1 MATSRPGYE
10 VPYADL
16 ATALLASSEVV
27 PRARLIAEQAVN
39 LVPDG
44 AAVVYVLDENQSFV
58 PKATAGEV
66 AFQEVSVEGGASTL
80 GEVVERREPVV
91 WAGSDLPREA
101 YSHLNVRRTLASL
114 AVLPLLLDETLIGAI
129 EVLSFEGPISDAA
142 LASLSELSSFS
153 ARGLVSSIAYESER
167 NNQLQSITRITQ
179 MYDLEKVFNATLEM
193 DQLLPVITSKFQD
206 ILNVQAVNL
215 WMVEGDGLLLM
226 SRTGI
231 DAAYELESRQSGAE
245 GIASAVADS
254 GEALVIDAPDDERL
268 QKRNTNVEEG
278 AAFSLMA
285 APILHQGA
293 VVGVVEAINKLDGT
307 PFDEDDLFLLSTV
320 CETAS
325 NALHNASLLQ
335 AERKVEIL
343 EALVQVSHEITS
355 TLNLDRVIQSIVN
368 GAQAVIP
375 YERAALAMEEQG
387 RLRLRAISGLTSE
400 EINLSDANIAALN
413 EILQWASALSEE
425 IYVRQ
430 HDDEV
435 DDPREE
441 TRAKFQKYFSDT
453 GVRGFYAA
461 PLADD
466 QGRIGILCFE
476 SSDPDFLSTAHL
488 EMIKVLAGQATVAL
502 RNASLY
508 KEVPFI
514 GILQPLVQ
522 SKQRF
527 LAMETGRRRA
537 VTVLAAAV
545 AIFLVAIPIPMRVDG
560 DATVA
565 ATRSA
570 SVQPQIE
577 GVVKKVY
584 VREGD
589 PVKPGTVVAELED
602 WDYRAALAAAQAK
615 YSAASSEMN
624 RALAASDGT
633 EAGIQRVQAEYWA
646 SEVTRARER
655 LERTRLRSP
664 IDGVVATPHV
674 ENFTG
679 KYLKPGDTFA
689 EVVDVSHANV
699 DVVIDPKDVALL
711 EPGMHVAVKLEGL
724 PTRTLRGQV
733 TVVSPRGE
741 AVAAGEGRVY
751 FARVDV
757 PNEEGVVRP
766 GMTGRGKVSVGWRLA
781 GYAILRRPAM
791 WIWEKVWSLAGW

>member
-1 MATSRPGYE
+1 MATSKPGY
-10 VPYADL
+10 VIPYADL
-16 ATALLASSEVV
+16 ATSLLATSEVV
-27 PRARLIAEQAVN
+27 PRARLIAEQAIH

-44 AAVVYVLDENQSFV
+44 AAVVYVLDEQSGWI

-66 AFQEVSVEGGASTL
+66 AFQQVEADLATL
-80 GEVVERREPVV
+80 DHVANTREAVVYQ
-91 WAGSDLPREA
+91 GSELAREA
-101 YSHLNVRRTLASL
+101 YAHLNVRRTLVSM
-114 AVLPLLLDETLIGAI
+114 AVIPMVTDDRMIGAM
-129 EVLSFEGPISDAA
+129 EVLSFEEPIGDSTLAA
-142 LASLSELSSFS
+142 LSDLGSFT
-153 ARGLVSSIAYESER
+153 ALGLASSIAYENER
-167 NNQLQSITRITQ
+167 NSQLQSITRITQ

-193 DQLLPVITSKFQD
+193 DQLLPVITAKFQD

-226 SRTGI
+226 SRAGI
-231 DAAYELESRQSGAE
+231 DAAYDLESRQSGAE
-245 GIASAVADS
+245 GIASGVADT
-254 GEALVIDAPDDERL
+254 GESVVIDSQEDERL
-268 QKRNTNVEEG
+268 QKRNAKVEEG
-278 AAFSLMA
+278 AAFSLIA
-285 APILHQGA
+285 APILHRGA
-293 VVGVVEAINKLDGT
+293 VVGVVEAINKMDGT
-307 PFDEDDLFLLSTV
+307 PFDEDDLFLLSTM

-325 NALHNASLLQ
+325 NALNNASLLM

-343 EALVQVSHEITS
+343 EALVQVSNEITS

-375 YERAALAMEEQG
+375 YERAALALEEQG
-387 RLRLRAISGLTSE
+387 RLRLRAISGLSPE
-400 EINLSDANIAALN
+400 EINLNEPNISALN
-413 EILQWASALSEE
+413 EILQWASTLTEE

-430 HDDEV
+430 REDEV

-453 GVRGFYAA
+453 GVRGFYAV

-466 QGRIGILCFE
+466 EGRTGILCFE

-522 SKQRF
+522 GRQKF
-527 LAMETGRRRA
+527 AAMESGRRRT
-537 VTVLAAAV
+537 VTILAAAV
-545 AIFLVAIPIPMRVDG
+545 AVFLVAIPIPMRVDG

-565 ATRSA
+565 PTRSA
-570 SVQPQIE
+570 SVQPQVE
-577 GVVKKVY
+577 GIVKKVY

-589 PVKPGTVVAELED
+589 PVKQGTVVAELED
-602 WDYRAALAAAQAK
+602 WEYRAALGAAEAK
-615 YSAASSEMN
+615 YNAANSEMN
-624 RALAASDGT
+624 RALSSSDAT
-633 EAGIQRVQAEYWA
+633 EAGIQRVQAQYWA

-664 IDGVVATPHV
+664 IDGVVATPRV

-679 KYLKPGDTFA
+679 KFLEPGDTFA
-689 EVVDVSHANV
+689 DVVDASHASV
-699 DVVIDPKDVALL
+699 DVVIDPKDVTLL
-711 EPGMHVAVKLEGL
+711 EPGMQTAVKLEGL

-741 AVAAGEGRVY
+741 ATASGEHRVY

-757 PNEEGVVRP
+757 PNEEGVIRP
-766 GMTGRGKVSVGWRLA
+766 GMTGRAKVSVGWRLA
-781 GYAILRRPAM
+781 GYALFRHTAM
-791 WIWEKVWSLAGW
+791 WIWEKLWSLAGW